1 MNIIILLVSAVIL
14 VVIYIIYSF
23 YTKTNNNLLQM
34 EKAKKELVNKVLN
47 ETQKSES
54 LDAKYNTCNTD
65 KDGLQSQINKYEMDV
80 KALNDNITQKQ
91 TAMEAVENKYNTCN
105 TDKDALQSQINKYE
119 TDVKALNDN
128 ITQKQTAMEAVEN
141 TCNTDKDGLQ
151 SRINKYETDAKTL
164 NDIITQK
171 QAAIVAVEN
180 DYNIQKGIS
189 AKLRNTVGNNWEIY
203 KGANS
208 YVVAR
213 LNKDSKNNILYECL
227 ATDGK
232 NCFWRQSYDDA
243 MNDLNNIPSNLNTVL
258 GNWEDIVPV
267 DNKYNKY
274 NICNTDKKS
283 LQSRINKYETDVK
296 ALNDIIT
303 QKQAAIVAV
312 ENDYNIQKGISAK
325 LRNNIGNNWEI
336 YKGADSHVVA
346 RLNKDSKNNIL
357 YECLATDGKNCF
369 WKGSYNDAMNDL
381 NNIPSNINPV
391 LGNWDILP
399 VDNKYNKYN
408 ICNTD
413 KNALQ
418 SRINNYEID
427 AKTLN
432 DIIVQNRTAM
442 ATVVDN
448 FNKQKELSTKLQNS
462 IGNNWA
468 IYKGDSSYVVA
479 RLNKTPET
487 SLYECLATDG
497 KNCLWKTSYDL
508 ALNDLNNLPSNINPA
523 SGNWLD
529 LKVTSPPK
537 PEPWKVCKASST
549 GDYFVARN
557 DTGSFGKASECATSD
572 GKNCFWRKDK
582 NAVNDYLNNLSP
594 STSIPLKGNW
604 GDLQC

>member
-1 MNIIILLVSAVIL
+1 MNIIILLVSAVVL
-14 VVIYIIYSF
+14 VVVYILYSF

-34 EKAKKELVNKVLN
+34 EKAKKELADKVLN

-65 KDGLQSQINKYEMDV
+65 KDVLQSQINKYETDA

-91 TAMEAVENKYNTCN
+91 AAMEAVENKY
-105 TDKDALQSQINKYE
+105 
-119 TDVKALNDN
+119 
-128 ITQKQTAMEAVEN
+128 N

-164 NDIITQK
+164 NDIIAQKQAAIEAIENDYNIQKGISAKLRNTVGNNWEIYKGANSYVVARLNKDSKNNIVYECLATDGKNCFWRQSYNEAMNDLNNIPSNLNTVLGNWEDIVPVDNKYNKYNICNTDKKALQSQINKYEMDAKTLNDIIAQK

-213 LNKDSKNNILYECL
+213 LNKDSKNNIVYECL

-232 NCFWRQSYDDA
+232 NCFWRQSYNEA

-274 NICNTDKKS
+274 NICNTDK
-283 LQSRINKYETDVK
+283 
-296 ALNDIIT
+296 
-303 QKQAAIVAV
+303 
-312 ENDYNIQKGISAK
+312 
-325 LRNNIGNNWEI
+325 
-336 YKGADSHVVA
+336 
-346 RLNKDSKNNIL
+346 
-357 YECLATDGKNCF
+357 
-369 WKGSYNDAMNDL
+369 
-381 NNIPSNINPV
+381 
-391 LGNWDILP
+391 
-399 VDNKYNKYN
+399 
-408 ICNTD
+408 
-413 KNALQ
+413 NALQ
-418 SRINNYEID
+418 SRINKYEID

-432 DIIVQNRTAM
+432 DIIVQNKTAM

-487 SLYECLATDG
+487 GLYECLATDG

-523 SGNWLD
+523 SGNWPD

-582 NAVNDYLNNLSP
+582 APVNDYFNNLSP
-594 STSIPLKGNW
+594 STSIPLKGYW